1 MCDRS
6 RSTVSKATGIRKRQP
21 SRRIGCPFSLAVGYR
36 KNHQLWYVR
45 IRNPNHNHGPS
56 EPRKPA
62 RKQKKELPP
71 PISAPVPAIGA
82 QSLLAQP
89 AQSAQ
94 ASTQQSA
101 PPPERLMIPGLRD
114 VALRAYCE
122 WQESYVQDA
131 VLKVEFRKARDVA
144 HANGFD
150 LEQIYF
156 DNDPQFFIEN
166 GVKKGIARRF
176 VTDIKQWAKL
186 CEELN

>member
-71 PISAPVPAIGA
+71 PISAPLPEKAPR
-82 QSLLAQP
+82 QP
-89 AQSAQ
+89 
-94 ASTQQSA
+94 TPESA
-101 PPPERLMIPGLRD
+101 PPPPEHLMIPGLRD

-122 WQESYVQDA
+122 WQESHVADA
-131 VLKVEFRKARDVA
+131 LLKVEFRKARDVA

-150 LEQIYF
+150 LEQICL
-156 DNDPQFFIEN
+156 DNDPQFYIEA